1 MIDRTD
7 GSISNYE
14 IHLWRFG
21 CFLIDLTTSCHISN
35 RLQLRSRYIS
45 VILMKDVSWISSL
58 YSSLYLFNERSR
70 IIYNEL
76 WDLGFEMQK
85 FEKCWILN
93 QNLYRNFEFWILKNE
108 RWTCNM
114 VNKNYNKSY
123 IFRTLRSSVMK
134 IRVSISLN

>member
-7 GSISNYE
+7 GSISNYK

-93 QNLYRNFEFWILKNE
+93 QNCIEISSFEFWKMNDELVIWWIKIIIN
-108 RWTCNM
+108 R
-114 VNKNYNKSY
+114 
-123 IFRTLRSSVMK
+123 IFLELCDLQLWKYVYLYR
-134 IRVSISLN
+134 

>member
-1 MIDRTD
+1 MALYRIMKFICDA
-7 GSISNYE
+7 SVV
-14 IHLWRFG
+14 
-21 CFLIDLTTSCHISN
+21 FLSTTSCHISN

-93 QNLYRNFEFWILKNE
+93 QNCIEISSFEFWKMNDELVIWWIKIIIN
-108 RWTCNM
+108 R
-114 VNKNYNKSY
+114 
-123 IFRTLRSSVMK
+123 IFLELCDLQSWKYVYLYR
-134 IRVSISLN
+134 

>member
-1 MIDRTD
+1 MALYRIMKFICDA
-7 GSISNYE
+7 SVV
-14 IHLWRFG
+14 
-21 CFLIDLTTSCHISN
+21 FLSTTSCHISN

-93 QNLYRNFEFWILKNE
+93 QNCIEISSFEFWKMNDELVIWWIKIIIN
-108 RWTCNM
+108 R
-114 VNKNYNKSY
+114 
-123 IFRTLRSSVMK
+123 IFLELCDLQLWKYVYLYR
-134 IRVSISLN
+134 